1 MQKLGF
7 RTKGEKRMLVIGLC
21 IGFIV
26 GNITGVVF
34 VALMNISSREDRR
47 RETEDDLQRYESNN

>member
-1 MQKLGF
+1 M
-7 RTKGEKRMLVIGLC
+7 MLVIGLC

>member
-1 MQKLGF
+1 M
-7 RTKGEKRMLVIGLC
+7 MLVIGLC

-34 VALMNISSREDRR
+34 AALMNISSREDRR

>member
-1 MQKLGF
+1 M
-7 RTKGEKRMLVIGLC
+7 MLVIGLC

-47 RETEDDLQRYESNN
+47 RELEDDLQRYESNN